1 MTRQRLRRTLVV
13 VSAILLPVTLNYFSP
28 YLMTTGAALGIITGS
43 FLVWI
48 AWSIAALFVGRAAC
62 GWACPLN
69 GVQLVC
75 DRARHGKPLRR
86 IRGLGVV
93 RYVLW
98 GLWVGAVAALLV
110 THGVDHVDVLYLTPH
125 VISVDQAGN
134 LITLTMLIAIVAVP
148 ALLLGRHAFCRY
160 LCPFAP
166 YNVIGSLVGRALRL
180 PQLRLQLTGSACSEC
195 GSCTRTCPMSLP
207 VEEMVA
213 AGDLRRTDCIMC
225 GSCADGCKRGVIA
238 YRFARAPEPA
248 GDTGR
253 EAAPNRK
260 TTERASA

>member
-13 VSAILLPVTLNYFSP
+13 ASAVLLPVTLNYFSP
-28 YLMTTGAALGIITGS
+28 TSRPRGRRWASSPAASSSGS
-43 FLVWI
+43 CGR
-48 AWSIAALFVGRAAC
+48 SAALFVGRAAC

-75 DRARHGKPLRR
+75 DKARHGKPLRR
-86 IRGLGVV
+86 IRYLGIL

-125 VISVDQAGN
+125 VVSVDQAGN
-134 LITLTMLIAIVAVP
+134 LITLTVLIAIVAVP

-180 PQLRLQLTGSACSEC
+180 PQLRLQLTGNTCSEC
-195 GSCTRTCPMSLP
+195 GSCTRSCPMSLP

-213 AGDLRRTDCIMC
+213 AGDLRRTECIMC

-238 YRFARAPEPA
+238 YRFARTTRQGVRPTHAPCRVA
-248 GDTGR
+248 
-253 EAAPNRK
+253 
-260 TTERASA
+260 TERARP